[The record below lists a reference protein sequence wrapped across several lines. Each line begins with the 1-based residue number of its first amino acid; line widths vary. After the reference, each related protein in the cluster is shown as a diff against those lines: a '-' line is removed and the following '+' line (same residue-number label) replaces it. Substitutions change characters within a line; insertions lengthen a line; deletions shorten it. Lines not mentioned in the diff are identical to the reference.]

1 MSDVE
6 MMKEELQV
14 KSQQLDEKEQE
25 TILLK
30 EEIERM
36 KRELIKFSWGDIR
49 QVLCCYVGYYTKC
62 GQESEV
68 HLRSCSRY
76 CNKAVN
82 LIQQPCSVF

>member
-36 KRELIKFSWGDIR
+36 KENLSSSLEETLDRY
-49 QVLCCYVGYYTKC
+49 YVVMLDTIQSVVK
-62 GQESEV
+62 S
-68 HLRSCSRY
+68 LRST
-76 CNKAVN
+76 
-82 LIQQPCSVF
+82 